1 VVLAHDVKCKMIGAE
16 IGGNLQSKCMKNA
29 YECAKETEKYL
40 EGKESVAGVVPVP
53 AHKAHDKPGGG
64 ELHFLG
70 AGIACDFRMVNRF

>member
-29 YECAKETEKYL
+29 YECAKETEKYQ

-53 AHKAHDKPGGG
+53 AHKAHDKPGGENSTFW
-64 ELHFLG
+64 ELVLLV
-70 AGIACDFRMVNRF
+70 ILEW